1 MAAFAKVLAEKW
13 TALYVRLSRDD
24 ENEGD
29 SNSIAHQ
36 IEILT
41 KYAKDHGITSYK
53 VYKDDGY
60 SGTSFKR
67 PGFQEMMTDIEAGL
81 VSMVVVKDMSR
92 FGRNYLE
99 VGLYTEIRFPEMGV
113 RFIAVNDGVDSD
125 DQMGNDFTPFR
136 NIINEW
142 YTKQYGFSN
151 K

>member
-53 VYKDDGY
+53 VYKDGPV
-60 SGTSFKR
+60 K
-67 PGFQEMMTDIEAGL
+67 IGL
-81 VSMVVVKDMSR
+81 NQKHPTARGALV
-92 FGRNYLE
+92 
-99 VGLYTEIRFPEMGV
+99 
-113 RFIAVNDGVDSD
+113 
-125 DQMGNDFTPFR
+125 
-136 NIINEW
+136 
-142 YTKQYGFSN
+142 
-151 K
+151 